1 MVSLILYLSRTAG
14 HGKHRDLVQVNQN
27 RLVMNSV
34 QHWFR
39 LVRTNTRH
47 LTEIPRTE
55 MAWRFFS
62 CHLADVPCESW
73 QVERNLRRM
82 EALIV
87 DAATFLTSTSAKLSR
102 QAKHRDYSLGE

>member
-1 MVSLILYLSRTAG
+1 MCRTLYMVSLNLYLSRTAG

-55 MAWRFFS
+55 MAWRF
-62 CHLADVPCESW
+62 LAVIW
-73 QVERNLRRM
+73 L
-82 EALIV
+82 
-87 DAATFLTSTSAKLSR
+87 TFPVKAGK
-102 QAKHRDYSLGE
+102 